1 LGEVCPNTLPSS
13 RLFRRKEFV
22 EREITMTYGPIDYLV
37 LEFENKRLRGEIL
50 PTIVELIENKTI
62 KVIDLVIIQKDQ
74 DGKHE
79 VVELQ
84 ELDSETLAVYDP
96 LQAEVTGL
104 IQLEDIDA
112 IAEKMDNGTTAA
124 AFLFEN
130 LWAIKFKEAVLKAD
144 GKLLEQVR
152 LHHEDVEEA
161 LGKFASAEA

>member
-1 LGEVCPNTLPSS
+1 
-13 RLFRRKEFV
+13 
-22 EREITMTYGPIDYLV
+22 MAYGPIDYLV
-37 LEFENKRLRGEIL
+37 LEFKNEKLKGGIM
-50 PTIVELIENKTI
+50 PTIVELVENKTI

-74 DGKHE
+74 DGKHD

-96 LQAEVTGL
+96 LDAEVTGL
-104 IQLEDIDA
+104 IQVEDIDA

-130 LWAIKFKEAVLKAD
+130 LWAIKFKEAVLQAE

-152 LHHEDVEEA
+152 LRHEDVEEA
-161 LGKFASAEA
+161 MAKISNTEA